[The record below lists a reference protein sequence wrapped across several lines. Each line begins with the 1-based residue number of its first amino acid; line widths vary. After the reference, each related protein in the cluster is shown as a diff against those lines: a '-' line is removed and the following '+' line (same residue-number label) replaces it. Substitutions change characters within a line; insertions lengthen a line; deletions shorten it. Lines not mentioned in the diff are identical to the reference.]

1 MTRVIVDTSAWV
13 ESFHPKGDIKLKEAV
28 KRLITEGKV
37 LLPGIIKVEIL
48 RGTKSQK
55 EYERLDELLN
65 GLTYLP
71 VEENFW
77 GRLARFSFDLFRK
90 GIAVPLV
97 DTYIALLAIENNAS
111 LLHCD
116 QHFDLIAQKTDL
128 EILKVV

>member
-13 ESFHPKGDIKLKEAV
+13 ESFQPKGDIKLKEAV
-28 KRLITEGKV
+28 KRLITEGEI

-55 EYERLDELLN
+55 EYEKLDELLN
-65 GLTYLP
+65 SLTYLP
-71 VEENFW
+71 VGENFW

-97 DTYIALLAIENNAS
+97 DTYIALLAIGNNAS
-111 LLHCD
+111 LLHRD

>member
-28 KRLITEGKV
+28 KRLITEGEI

-55 EYERLDELLN
+55 EYEKLDELLN

-71 VEENFW
+71 AGENFW
-77 GRLARFSFDLFRK
+77 ERLARFSFDLFGK

-111 LLHCD
+111 LLHRD

>member
-1 MTRVIVDTSAWV
+1 MARVIVDTSAWI
-13 ESFHPKGDIKLKEAV
+13 ESFHPKGDVKLKEEV
-28 KRLITEGKV
+28 KRLITEGRI

-48 RGTKSQK
+48 RGTKSK
-55 EYERLDELLN
+55 EEYERLDGLLN

-77 GRLARFSFDLFRK
+77 GRLAQFSFDLFRE
-90 GIAVPLV
+90 GIVVLLV
-97 DTYIALLAIENNAS
+97 DTYIALLAIENSAS
-111 LLHCD
+111 LLHQD